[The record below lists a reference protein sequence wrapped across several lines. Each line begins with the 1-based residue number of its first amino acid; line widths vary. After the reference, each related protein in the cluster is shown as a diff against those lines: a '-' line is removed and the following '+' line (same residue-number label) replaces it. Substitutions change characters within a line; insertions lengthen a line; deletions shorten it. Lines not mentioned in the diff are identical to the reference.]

1 MEQCLAIT
9 NKSTR
14 CKHITNNGYCY
25 CHYYSYAIY
34 KNDDEWPTMAQ
45 VRKSIKKVDDL
56 YEFQKTITTMKF
68 SGTNL
73 EKRKT
78 IIILAE
84 SLIKY
89 RNLYFDEKFCLGWK
103 KVINI
108 VISKLEPFDHL
119 ETYLLNFR
127 KKVDKDFRLTAQ
139 KKYIHFCI
147 SHSELGK
154 DIADVVCKHL

>member
-14 CKHITNNGYCY
+14 CKLITKNEYCY

-45 VRKSIKKVDDL
+45 VRKSIKKVDNL
-56 YEFQKTITTMKF
+56 YELLQFITTLKF
-68 SGTNL
+68 FGTNL
-73 EKRKT
+73 EIRKT
-78 IIILAE
+78 IVIVAE

-89 RNLYFDEKFCLGWK
+89 RILYFDENVYLGWK
-103 KVINI
+103 KAITLV
-108 VISKLEPFDHL
+108 VSKLEPFDHL

-127 KKVDKDFRLTAQ
+127 KKVDKDFRLNAQ

-154 DIADVVCKHL
+154 DIADVVCKYL